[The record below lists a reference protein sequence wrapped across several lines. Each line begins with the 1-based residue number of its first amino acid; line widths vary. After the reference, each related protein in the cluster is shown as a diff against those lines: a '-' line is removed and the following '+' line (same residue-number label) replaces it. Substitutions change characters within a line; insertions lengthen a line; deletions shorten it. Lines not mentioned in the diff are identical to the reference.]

1 MTILQLP
8 VKVFSEAVVRFLLMC
23 LGCVVVVLPIIITLD
38 MLFATLCVIAG
49 FCIAFYFGATC
60 GTLLN
65 MYGTGIDMN

>member
-23 LGCVVVVLPIIITLD
+23 LGCAVVVLSFIVLSN
-38 MLFATLCVIAG
+38 LLLATFCVVAG